1 MIFKRWFKP
10 KWQHENAAIRQLAI
24 ADLDHQTPQQKEIL
38 HELAFNDG
46 AEAVR
51 RAALERLNEFSLW
64 WQASKHESADRLK
77 QFAEQQLINMLLE
90 NRVSAQL
97 KQQFIAECNRSSVLE
112 KLAIAETDPELK
124 FDLLERLGRQDLVL
138 QAIHEPVLVLAQKQ
152 QLVSAIQDEK
162 VLEKL
167 LKSTEAILHSQISAQ
182 LVAIREARQKPDRV
196 RKQVVLLLAKLNAVR
211 EKTDVL
217 DAVEAFEQGKQQWLG
232 LVSDLNCLDDAAEF
246 IAKFEKICQLT
257 DASLAPKIAQAQAVR
272 DKALLAE
279 RSSRNYQQF
288 SAQLNLLSQQLG
300 NALSEGDLD
309 RAAAQQVALDT
320 LQSQI
325 AGAELN
331 SEQSRLLTQ
340 LSAQIQQ
347 KLDKLPE
354 LAEALAQAAR
364 LIAEISAQSLPD
376 ASQVAAAYQGFAQ
389 WQKAFKQQ
397 AKAIGQL
404 MPSQFIA
411 SFDELVVQWQ
421 QHCEPL
427 LAEQQKSQRQLKS
440 KLAEFKR
447 LYDAGKYNVLFGLY
461 KGIEQQFAELTTDLQ
476 QQLQTEKDSAAELIE
491 KLAGLQAYIATPR
504 KQQLLQDAQALITDD
519 SFAMPER
526 AAQIKQLRNTWNSL
540 GRADAELDETLNQQ
554 FNLACEQAFAPCRDF
569 FAKQEAERVVAAKQ
583 KAEIIA
589 KLTGYVAENLR
600 GKALDQAIQQTQKDW
615 EQSGIAEK
623 SVYSELQPQYHSLMM
638 QLKQQQTAEFKANGE
653 AKQQLIEKAAALVS
667 HADTD
672 NLVPAVKD
680 LQAQWT
686 AVGFAG
692 RKIDQ
697 QLWAT
702 FREHCDAIFTRRTE
716 VRQQQQQQMLQRRQ
730 ELDAQFKQLS
740 ELANAGDS
748 LVLIEQATADLAAFS
763 AQDDVRNDRQLSQKT
778 RDLKAS
784 LQEKASQWQVDHEKS
799 AYQQLFAA
807 LAEPAVDVSQLPAV
821 YRLVFNQ
828 QQERVLSRAD
838 LTLALEW
845 AAGAASPQSEQTR
858 RQQVQ
863 MQLLTDKHNSGGSCS
878 QNELLGRWLQFGA
891 VTEAELP
898 LLARVKQLYLPS

>member
-46 AEAVR
+46 AESVR

-64 WQASKHESADRLK
+64 WQASKHESAERLK

-97 KQQFIAECNRSSVLE
+97 KQQFIAECNRTSVLE
-112 KLAIAETDPELK
+112 KLAIAETDPQLK
-124 FDLLERLGRQDLVL
+124 YDLLERLARQDLVL
-138 QAIHEPVLVLAQKQ
+138 QALHEPVLVLAQKQ
-152 QLVSAIQDEK
+152 QLIAAIQDEK

-167 LKSTEAILHSQISAQ
+167 LKSTETILHAQISAQ
-182 LVAIREARQKPDRV
+182 LTTIREARLKPERV
-196 RKQVVLLLAKLNAVR
+196 RKQVVLLLAKFNAVR

-217 DAVEAFEQGKQQWLG
+217 EAVEAFEQGKQQWFALAD
-232 LVSDLNCLDDAAEF
+232 DLKCLDDSAEF
-246 IAKFEKICQLT
+246 AAKFEKICQLT
-257 DASLAPKIAQAQAVR
+257 GASLAPKIAEAQAVR
-272 DKALLAE
+272 EKTLLAE

-300 NALSEGDLD
+300 NALSDGDLD
-309 RAAAQQVALDT
+309 NAAGQQIALDT

-331 SEQSRLLTQ
+331 SEQARQ
-340 LSAQIQQ
+340 LAQLANQIQQ

-364 LIAEISAQSLPD
+364 LIAELSAQSLPD
-376 ASQVAAAYQGFAQ
+376 ASQVAVAYQGFIQ
-389 WQKAFKQQ
+389 WQKTFKHQ

-404 MPSQFIA
+404 MPSQFITSYDA
-411 SFDELVVQWQ
+411 LVAQWQ

-427 LAEQQKSQRQLKS
+427 LAEQQKLQRQLKS

-447 LYDAGKYNVLFGLY
+447 LYDAGKYNVLFGLF
-461 KGIEQQFAELTTDLQ
+461 KGIEQQFAALNSDLQ
-476 QQLQTEKDSAAELIE
+476 QQLQSEKESAGELIE

-504 KQQLLQDAQALITDD
+504 KQQLLEDAQALITDD
-519 SFAMPER
+519 SYAMPER

-554 FNLACEQAFAPCRDF
+554 FNLACEQAFAPCREF
-569 FAKQEAERVVAAKQ
+569 FAKQDAEREVAATQ
-583 KAEIIA
+583 KAGIIA
-589 KLTGYVAENLR
+589 KLTGLVAENLR
-600 GKALDQAIQQTQKDW
+600 GKALDQAIQQVQKDW
-615 EQSGIAEK
+615 ELSGIAEK
-623 SVYSELQPQYHSLMM
+623 SVYAELQPQYHSLLS
-638 QLKQQQTAEFKANGE
+638 QLKQQQVVELKANAE
-653 AKQQLIEKAAALVS
+653 SKQQLVEKAAALVT
-667 HADTD
+667 HPDTD
-672 NLVPAVKD
+672 NLVAAVKD
-680 LQAQWT
+680 LQSQWT
-686 AVGFAG
+686 AIGFAG
-692 RKIDQ
+692 RKVDQ
-697 QLWAT
+697 QLWSN
-702 FREHCDAIFTRRTE
+702 FREHCDAIFARRTE
-716 VRQQQQQQMLQRRQ
+716 VRQQQQQQMQQRRQ
-730 ELDAQFKQLS
+730 ELDEQLKQLS
-740 ELANAGDS
+740 ELAKAGDS
-748 LVLIEQATADLAAFS
+748 LAVIEQASSELATFS
-763 AQDDVRNDRQLSQKT
+763 AQDDVRNDRQLSQKS
-778 RDLKAS
+778 RDLKAT
-784 LQEKASQWQVDHEKS
+784 LQEKASQWQVDHEK
-799 AYQQLFAA
+799 AAFIQLFDA
-807 LAEPAVDVSQLPAV
+807 LAQPAVEASQLPAV

-845 AAGAASPQSEQTR
+845 AAGATSPADEQAR

-891 VTEAELP
+891 ISEDEQP
-898 LLARVKQLYLPS
+898 LLARVKQLYLRN